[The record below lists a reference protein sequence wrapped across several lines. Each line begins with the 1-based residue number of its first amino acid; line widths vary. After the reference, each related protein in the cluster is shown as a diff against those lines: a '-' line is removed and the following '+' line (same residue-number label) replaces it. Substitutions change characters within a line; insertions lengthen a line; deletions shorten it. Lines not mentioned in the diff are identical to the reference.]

1 MEEQTGARLS
11 SLRLWDLHLTRSS
24 PRAALSMS
32 RKVLRGDPSL
42 REDLF
47 TAGSKRTGWTD
58 VLWGKCRCGRVQAR
72 LDPAPLQP
80 HQHLVSSPCVGSPL
94 PSAEMALPAAL
105 RTTRSP
111 VPAHQDGQQ
120 NFLDSLAHSGL
131 GPSSTL
137 NGRFGQAGMS
147 DAPCGSA
154 SSRSWLGSQLPS
166 WECCC

>member
-58 VLWGKCRCGRVQAR
+58 VLWGSACAAEFRHGLIQLPCSLINTLFLPPASGVHFPVLRWLCR
-72 LDPAPLQP
+72 LL
-80 HQHLVSSPCVGSPL
+80 
-94 PSAEMALPAAL
+94 
-105 RTTRSP
+105 
-111 VPAHQDGQQ
+111 
-120 NFLDSLAHSGL
+120 SGL
-131 GPSSTL
+131 HARQSLPTRTDSRTSWIHLLTL
-137 NGRFGQAGMS
+137 A
-147 DAPCGSA
+147 
-154 SSRSWLGSQLPS
+154 
-166 WECCC
+166 